1 MSNNQMG
8 GLGGL
13 LSGLFGQD
21 TRDEDV
27 RRFDDT
33 YERGQ
38 PGDFDDYEVQQR
50 YRQVLRN
57 GPPQLVE
64 DAHAD
69 AFAQL
74 SPDQRREMARRLREQ
89 AAQLDLP
96 YSDPYDRDEYDEDPR
111 TLARMAQQAEQQ
123 NPNVLDQL
131 FGGQPGPLNNPMV
144 KMAMA
149 GAAAMAARRFL
160 GGNQGGGMQGG
171 GPLGNLGSILGG
183 QSMGGGN
190 PMGGLGGLLGGGG
203 QQSNETEI
211 RSTPRKRFGGSD
223 V

>member
-27 RRFDDT
+27 QRFDDT
-33 YERGQ
+33 YQRGQ
-38 PGDFDDYEVQQR
+38 AADFDDQEVQQR

-74 SPDQRREMARRLREQ
+74 SPDQRREMASRLRAQ
-89 AAQLDLP
+89 AAQLDQP
-96 YSDPYDRDEYDEDPR
+96 YTDPYDRDEYDEDPR
-111 TLARMAQQAEQQ
+111 TLARMAQQAEQR

-160 GGNQGGGMQGG
+160 GGNQGLGG
-171 GPLGNLGSILGG
+171 GGSPLGSIGSMLGG
-183 QSMGGGN
+183 QNAGGGN
-190 PMGGLGGLLGGGG
+190 PLGGLGGLLGG